1 MSLVQATPVRVAAP
15 PMPIPV
21 SGADVAHT
29 LRRHLGRIAAVTALF
44 TLGAVIFVLVSTP
57 RFSVAG
63 SLFLGDAPG
72 HSLAPPTAYDGLGM
86 PVNFATMSDVA
97 TQVQL
102 LNSNSLIEQAILET
116 GLNAPVHEANVT
128 PPSYARWLLFE
139 GDNVQAFAPRP
150 GDVEALYA
158 RCDQPD
164 AGPTKYR
171 ITIGADGDYQVAQL
185 GLFGGGGAV
194 LRGQL
199 GVPAS
204 GGGLNLLLK
213 PAISGAPPSAGAVFD
228 MEVTPAETLAAK
240 LQDSGALQIAA
251 AGTLVEPTNVAT
263 LSLLYR
269 DPYAAQ
275 RFIDQLMNDFIAT
288 QLAWK
293 TRSASDTADYI
304 AQQISAVKQS
314 LANAYAKLAEYQAQ
328 TGILDVPGNAQ
339 SIISQ
344 LSQYEVQRT
353 NLALQRDALQKLQSE
368 IQNPAG
374 GVNPYL
380 VSQTNDAVLTQMA
393 TSLSNA
399 EVQLQSLNVQYTGS
413 MVDVQK
419 EQATIAELEDSMR
432 NLVANDLALATAN
445 LAKMD
450 AMIAQYNEQLKA
462 MPQESL
468 QVVDLTRSAQVYGQI
483 YTLLMQKAEEANVT
497 KASTV
502 INTRIASLAEVPLRP
517 ATPRPVLTVFAGMAM
532 GLLTGIAL
540 ALAKRAASGRL
551 QTEDEVTRLA
561 PLPVYGLLPKHRR
574 RPPEN
579 GVFMD
584 RSQDPFTESMRFVRD
599 NVYQAHLGD
608 GCCVLLITSATS
620 GDGKTEV
627 ALNLARSL
635 ADDGKK
641 TILVDADLRRSM
653 ENKTF
658 RTAPEGGPDSLKT
671 IANMAVQTVA
681 STGLADWVAT
691 ARTPQFEKYPKQDFY
706 LLPAGPLPLNPVELM
721 NRRKFNEALAV
732 LREEFEYVVIDSP
745 PLPAVADGL
754 TLAKQAD
761 IVLSVVRPGHTGRQ
775 TFIAHNEMLGRIGRA
790 RGLIVNEVVK
800 TSYGY
805 GYGDGFESQFRAGK
819 AAKGKARLA
828 AETLWRAMSR

>member
-1 MSLVQATPVRVAAP
+1 MSLVQAPPVRIAAAP
-15 PMPIPV
+15 APPPV
-21 SGADVAHT
+21 NAADVAHT
-29 LRRHLGRIAAVTALF
+29 LRRHLGRIGAITALF
-44 TLGAVIFVLVSTP
+44 TLGALLFVLFSTP
-57 RFSVAG
+57 RFDVSG

-72 HSLAPPTAYDGLGM
+72 HSMTAPTAYDGLGM
-86 PVNFATMSDVA
+86 PTNFETMSDVA
-97 TQVQL
+97 TQVEL
-102 LNSNSLIEQAILET
+102 LSSASLIEQAILET
-116 GLNAPVHEANVT
+116 GLNAPVRKAGVS
-128 PPSYARWLLFE
+128 PPSYAQWLLFQ
-139 GDNVQAFAPRP
+139 GHSVQAFAPRP

-158 RCDQPD
+158 RCDQP
-164 AGPTKYR
+164 ATGKMIFR
-171 ITIGADGDYQVAQL
+171 ITIGANGDYTISRL
-185 GLFGGGGAV
+185 GLFGGGV
-194 LRGQL
+194 LLKGQL
-199 GVPAS
+199 GTPAS
-204 GGGLNLLLK
+204 GGGLSLLLK
-213 PAISGAPPSAGAVFD
+213 PAVTGAPPAPGAAFD
-228 MEVTPAETLAAK
+228 MELTPAALLAAK
-240 LQDSGALQIAA
+240 LQDDGVLKIAA
-251 AGTLVEPTNVAT
+251 DGNLVDPTNVAS
-263 LSLLYR
+263 LSLLSAT
-269 DPYAAQ
+269 PYAAQ
-275 RFIDQLMNDFIAT
+275 RFLDQLMNDFIAT
-288 QLAWK
+288 QLEWK

-314 LANAYAKLAEYQAQ
+314 LATADAKLAAYQAQ

-339 SIISQ
+339 AIITQ
-344 LSQYEVQRT
+344 LSQYEAQRT
-353 NLALQRDALQKLQSE
+353 GLALQLDALKKLQSE
-368 IQNPAG
+368 MQNAAG

-380 VSQTNDAVLTQMA
+380 VSETNDNVLTQMA
-393 TSLSNA
+393 SNLSAA
-399 EVQLQSLNVQYTGS
+399 EVQLQTLNVQYTGS

-419 EQATIAELEDSMR
+419 EQATIAQIEDAMR
-432 NLVANDLALATAN
+432 NLVANDLTLATAN

-468 QVVDLTRSAQVYGQI
+468 EVVDLTRSTQVYSQI

-502 INTRIASLAEVPLRP
+502 TNTRIASLAEVPLRP
-517 ATPRPVLTVFAGMAM
+517 DTPRPLLTVFAGMAM
-532 GLLTGIAL
+532 GLLTGVAL

-599 NVYQAHLGD
+599 CIYQAHVGE
-608 GCCVLLITSATS
+608 GGCVLLITSATS

-653 ENKTF
+653 ENKIF
-658 RTAPEGGPDSLKT
+658 KTAPESRTDAVKT
-671 IANMAVQTVA
+671 IANMAVQTTTP
-681 STGLADWVAT
+681 TGLADWVAT
-691 ARTPQFEKYPKQDFY
+691 TRMPQFEKYPKQEFY
-706 LLPAGPLPLNPVELM
+706 MLPSGPLPLNPVELM
-721 NRRKFNEALAV
+721 NRRKFGEALGS
-732 LREEFEYVVIDSP
+732 LRKKFEYVVIDSP

-754 TLAKQAD
+754 TLAKHAD
-761 IVLSVVRPGHTGRQ
+761 IVLSVVRPGHTGRE
-775 TFIAHNEMLGRIGRA
+775 TFIAHNEMLGRLGRT

-819 AAKGKARLA
+819 AGKGRMRQA
-828 AETLWRAMSR
+828 AEKIWRAASR